1 MCGEECLIICQIRC
15 AVSLNHQCMARDV
28 KVRKVCPTIKK
39 VLHMSPTLF
48 LSSLT
53 ENGWAES
60 IVSRGV
66 DATKR

>member
-1 MCGEECLIICQIRC
+1 
-15 AVSLNHQCMARDV
+15 
-28 KVRKVCPTIKK
+28 

-48 LSSLT
+48 LWSLT